1 MYRVIPLSKDYNYL
15 EYSGHTVS
23 IIYFIVQNRKRNGP
37 TSNDWQP
44 LWKSQGIGPN
54 IKLKACHNIFLACY
68 FAAFDFTLWFWYE
81 IKFPIMDFFFF
92 FLAKLLAPCEE
103 GLFFVHICIFEF

>member
-37 TSNDWQP
+37 TSND
-44 LWKSQGIGPN
+44 
-54 IKLKACHNIFLACY
+54 
-68 FAAFDFTLWFWYE
+68 
-81 IKFPIMDFFFF
+81 
-92 FLAKLLAPCEE
+92 
-103 GLFFVHICIFEF
+103 